1 MLFFLMCEL
10 LKIGNILFRDMV
22 DNKYA
27 NIFSTLEVDLS
38 SKYLDT

>member
-1 MLFFLMCEL
+1 
-10 LKIGNILFRDMV
+10 MV

-38 SKYLDT
+38 SEYLDT